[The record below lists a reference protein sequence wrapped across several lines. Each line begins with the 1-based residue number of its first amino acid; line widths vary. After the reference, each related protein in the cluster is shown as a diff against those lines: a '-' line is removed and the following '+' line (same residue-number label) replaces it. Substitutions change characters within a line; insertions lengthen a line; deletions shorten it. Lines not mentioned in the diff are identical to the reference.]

1 MRVFDKVDHLRIL
14 DRSPVSRFPVGRFP
28 VMLPKLLAFVE
39 LEGGGGGVVG
49 VVGPKP
55 LKIDDSYAMFR

>member
-1 MRVFDKVDHLRIL
+1 
-14 DRSPVSRFPVGRFP
+14 
-28 VMLPKLLAFVE
+28 MLPKLLAFVE

-55 LKIDDSYAMFR
+55 LKIDDSYAMFRQAWE